1 MLTRLK
7 KDDNLF
13 ITNQENNILK
23 DWVTRTSIDKE
34 SQRGG
39 ESWQIGASEYGFG
52 TMTGG
57 DI

>member
-7 KDDNLF
+7 EDDNLF
-13 ITNQENNILK
+13 ITNQ
-23 DWVTRTSIDKE
+23 E